1 MQAMTNALTL
11 LTFSVCLGACSPGVP
26 EILPPASSVTRREAL
41 ETSRA
46 YTAMVWKGSSRNV
59 RHGEDPDGIRI
70 DTPDAD
76 APGGHA
82 GAWWRPGK
90 RSTGMPYK
98 WGGFDTPRQFAAR
111 LKADA
116 GGGDMGTAEKQAE
129 GDAAVSRFAAGVDC
143 SGFVSRCW
151 RRDAMC
157 SCSSNGW
164 ERQKTGSWAVKQ
176 APCPSGNA
184 GSTFSAAPAWRR
196 TATFP

>member
-46 YTAMVWKGSSRNV
+46 YTDMAWKGSSRNV

-76 APGGHA
+76 ASGGHA
-82 GAWWRPGK
+82 GTWWRPGK

-116 GGGDMGTAEKQAE
+116 GGGGAPAAAGDMGTPETWERRKSRRR
-129 GDAAVSRFAAGVDC
+129 GMPPSAALPPGWTAPASSPAAGA
-143 SGFVSRCW
+143 W
-151 RRDAMC
+151 
-157 SCSSNGW
+157 
-164 ERQKTGSWAVKQ
+164 TGPFPRGSFRPFPG
-176 APCPSGNA
+176 PCRGRN
-184 GSTFSAAPAWRR
+184 SARGIS
-196 TATFP
+196 